1 MFEKPLALRH
11 EPERRLG
18 GKIMELKKSI
28 NAANILSASR
38 FVLLPIPIIFVLLNM
53 KTAFLIAYII
63 LGSTDFFDG
72 VVARRFNMVS
82 ELGKKLDSFSDL
94 FFYLA
99 SAWFLY
105 ALHPEVI
112 TSMPNLVLIIIFLS
126 MLVISFVVS
135 GIRCKKPIL
144 MHTFILKLNAV
155 ILYFVVIFAEV
166 SETYVSYVITGL
178 AILYL
183 IGMTEEMI
191 IFIKYGNVDPD
202 SKSIFHIIREKKAEA
217 LKSESVGTD
226 TYGNDDSRAA
236 Q

>member
-1 MFEKPLALRH
+1 MD
-11 EPERRLG
+11 
-18 GKIMELKKSI
+18 IKKSI

-38 FVLLPIPIIFVLLNM
+38 FILLPVPIIFVLLDM
-53 KTAFLIAYII
+53 RLAFLIAYII
-63 LGSTDFFDG
+63 LGSTDYFDG
-72 VVARRFNMVS
+72 VVARRFRMVS

-126 MLVISFVVS
+126 MLVISFVIS
-135 GIRCKKPIL
+135 GIICKKPVL

-155 ILYFVVIFAEV
+155 ILYFAVIFAEFFDV
-166 SETYVSYVITGL
+166 TYIITGL

-191 IFIKYGNVDPD
+191 IFIKYGDVDPD
-202 SKSIFHIIREKKAEA
+202 SKSIFHIMRDRKQTEDA
-217 LKSESVGTD
+217 
-226 TYGNDDSRAA
+226 
-236 Q
+236 

>member
-1 MFEKPLALRH
+1 
-11 EPERRLG
+11 LG
-18 GKIMELKKSI
+18 GIMDIRKSI

-38 FVLLPIPIIFVLLNM
+38 FVLLPVPIIFVLLDM
-53 KTAFLIAYII
+53 RLAFVIAYII

-72 VVARRFNMVS
+72 IVARRFKMVS

-105 ALHPEVI
+105 SLHPEVI

-135 GIRCKKPIL
+135 GIKCKKPVL

-155 ILYFVVIFAEV
+155 ILYFAVIFAGV
-166 SETYVSYVITGL
+166 YKITSMKLFDMTFVITIL
-178 AILYL
+178 ASLYL

-191 IFIKYGNVDPD
+191 IFIKYGDVDPD
-202 SKSIFHIIREKKAEA
+202 SESIFHIMRDRKQAKEAKA
-217 LKSESVGTD
+217 SVD
-226 TYGNDDSRAA
+226 MPVKNDDDDNTNV
-236 Q
+236 